1 MKEIGHEGQL
11 KLKSARVLIVGAGGL
26 GSPALMYLAGAGIG
40 TLGVVDADKVDESN
54 LHRQIIHNQDWVGK
68 HKVASAKHSISQF
81 NRNVTVKTYEVH
93 FTPENALSIIKDGD
107 WQIVMDCSDN
117 APTRYLVSD
126 AAVAAKVP
134 LVSGSAI

>member
-11 KLKSARVLIVGAGGL
+11 KLKAARVLIVGAGGL

-68 HKVASAKHSISQF
+68 HKVASAKHSIS
-81 NRNVTVKTYEVH
+81 
-93 FTPENALSIIKDGD
+93 
-107 WQIVMDCSDN
+107 
-117 APTRYLVSD
+117 
-126 AAVAAKVP
+126 
-134 LVSGSAI
+134 